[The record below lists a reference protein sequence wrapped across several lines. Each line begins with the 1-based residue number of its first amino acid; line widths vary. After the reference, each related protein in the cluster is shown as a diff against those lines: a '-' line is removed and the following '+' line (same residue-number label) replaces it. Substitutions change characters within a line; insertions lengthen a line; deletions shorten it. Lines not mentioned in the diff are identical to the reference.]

1 MHTVSCLRVLADTQ
15 RSGYAQLAYTVTCS
29 HLSCIRQIARKL
41 LSLDS
46 QLASQTY
53 MYFIIE
59 REHKLGYIH
68 VSMQLCYVLWMK
80 NCKSCKAAGAPP
92 QTPMG
97 ELTALPQLGER
108 GLRPLL
114 LPPPLLITST
124 LLLSRTPPSPD
135 QPTGLYGFF
144 SEPSCNRRCLGNCE
158 CSQDRRCR
166 RHGCPPGKSVPPDI
180 HA

>member
-1 MHTVSCLRVLADTQ
+1 MHTVTDLRVLADTR

-41 LSLDS
+41 PRVCQPLDS
-46 QLASQTY
+46 QLASKTY

-97 ELTALPQLGER
+97 ELTALPH
-108 GLRPLL
+108 
-114 LPPPLLITST
+114 
-124 LLLSRTPPSPD
+124 TP
-135 QPTGLYGFF
+135 
-144 SEPSCNRRCLGNCE
+144 
-158 CSQDRRCR
+158 
-166 RHGCPPGKSVPPDI
+166 
-180 HA
+180 

>member
-1 MHTVSCLRVLADTQ
+1 MGRPRPAHNKQQRRNMGRVRELNYGFRATMGKSSAYDQELRNFYPCILLVGRSPTFAYVLADTR

-41 LSLDS
+41 PRVCQPLDS

-97 ELTALPQLGER
+97 ELTALPH
-108 GLRPLL
+108 
-114 LPPPLLITST
+114 
-124 LLLSRTPPSPD
+124 TP
-135 QPTGLYGFF
+135 
-144 SEPSCNRRCLGNCE
+144 
-158 CSQDRRCR
+158 
-166 RHGCPPGKSVPPDI
+166 
-180 HA
+180 